1 MKTAFFKVIAV
12 MCAVM
17 LVLSLAACGNNSTPA
32 ETEAA
37 AVENDAAA
45 PADTEAAPA
54 DDADAAP
61 AADAAA
67 DTGIE
72 GSWEYESGG
81 YIYTFNADGTGTYDI
96 SGTIMNFTY
105 TADGS
110 VLAITYE
117 GSDAPMELEYEIDGD
132 KLNVKDSMGSDT
144 IYYRK

>member
-54 DDADAAP
+54 DTEAAP
-61 AADAAA
+61 ADDAAA

-105 TADGS
+105 TAEGG